1 MRGAGF
7 PLSRK
12 CRDCNNKIWYGSCIV
27 VRGNTDV
34 RSGGA
39 DVNKVNFKIAGIF
52 AVIAI
57 VAVMFGSGTLVSGVA
72 HFFNAAAVGVFVVA
86 STVGLATRLRA

>member
-7 PLSRK
+7 CLGRK
-12 CRDCNNKIWYGSCIV
+12 CRDCNNKMWYRSCSV
-27 VRGNTDV
+27 ERSNKDV
-34 RSGGA
+34 RSGGT
-39 DVNKVNFKIAGIF
+39 DMNKLNFKIAGIF

-57 VAVMFGSGTLVSGVA
+57 VAVMFGSGSLVSGVA

>member
-7 PLSRK
+7 LPRRK
-12 CRDCNNKIWYGSCIV
+12 CRDYNNKMWYVACIV
-27 VRGNTDV
+27 VTSNTDV
-34 RSGGA
+34 RSGGW
-39 DVNKVNFKIAGIF
+39 DMSRLNFKVAGIF

-57 VAVMFGSGTLVSGVA
+57 VAVLFGSGSVVSGVA

-86 STVGLATRLRA
+86 STLGLATRLRA

>member
-1 MRGAGF
+1 MLEVRADMNKLHFKMAG
-7 PLSRK
+7 
-12 CRDCNNKIWYGSCIV
+12 V
-27 VRGNTDV
+27 
-34 RSGGA
+34 
-39 DVNKVNFKIAGIF
+39 F

-57 VAVMFGSGTLVSGVA
+57 VAVMFGSGSLVSGVA

>member
-1 MRGAGF
+1 MSK
-7 PLSRK
+7 L
-12 CRDCNNKIWYGSCIV
+12 
-27 VRGNTDV
+27 
-34 RSGGA
+34 
-39 DVNKVNFKIAGIF
+39 NFKIAGIF

-57 VAVMFGSGTLVSGVA
+57 AAVMLGSGSLVSGVA